1 MSSLTL
7 FAALLLAAAVTF
19 SDLQL
24 TSATAGHSEV
34 ELLGSGLVE
43 KRALHLCGGELVNA
57 LVSVCYQRRR
67 RRSGSGVTQM
77 SSWLELPS
85 DDVISTSDVISLRQ
99 RLLKGLF
106 TPHSQERRLFSA
118 DSRYK
123 RGDGIVEQCCFRGCE
138 MSTLLMYC

>member
-67 RRSGSGVTQM
+67 RSDSGAAPM

-85 DDVISTSDVISLRQ
+85 DDVISTSDVTSLRQ
-99 RLLKGLF
+99 RVLQGLF
-106 TPHSQERRLFSA
+106 TPHSPERRLLAA